1 MYNCYYYNYGV
12 VNYKKNR
19 KELHLICVDKII
31 NVIIQNKIFRL
42 LKCSLIEIRNN
53 SEYTNMIRKYTNIH
67 KKKKIAG
74 KFFLEKPISDS
85 CFVIRIG
92 LSQEINVLFCNINIF
107 TKYNYFR

>member
-1 MYNCYYYNYGV
+1 
-12 VNYKKNR
+12 
-19 KELHLICVDKII
+19 
-31 NVIIQNKIFRL
+31 

-74 KFFLEKPISDS
+74 NFFLEKPISDS

-92 LSQEINVLFCNINIF
+92 LSQEINVLFL
-107 TKYNYFR
+107 